1 MMSQYDTNIKCILS
15 ILLCYVIV
23 GCTSPTK
30 PNEPFPGPYSFGF
43 NELADKNRFL
53 AQELAKLPEL
63 QDGISEEE
71 ETALDILAEQ
81 YNANPD
87 KFDYMFKQMYNVGI
101 PRVRK
106 YCSPLQALF
115 WMAEEGL
122 LHTTNDLISNY
133 SLDKLLSKAWYFGP
147 PAVSDMEIL
156 EIINGIN
163 DAKIRQQY
171 LDYRKHVGNSRLQK
185 ILMVDLKHIKHVV
198 SKDARKIIKSLKIEN
213 PKWSDFVTV
222 TERLNAPELVDYY
235 EQRRF
240 EYVREVPAS
249 NKIGYPH
256 WVFKNNKGNCIYIT
270 SFTIYCLKK
279 GGYKAWDQRIPS
291 EAPGVYYHSITAF
304 YWNEKKY
311 VMDNGRRGFKAG
323 IKTWEKYFHPF

>member
-1 MMSQYDTNIKCILS
+1 MSQYDTNIKCILT

-23 GCTSPTK
+23 GCTSLGPTK

-43 NELADKNRFL
+43 NALAEQNRL
-53 AQELAKLPEL
+53 LSEELAKLPEL

-71 ETALDILAEQ
+71 ETAMDILAEQ
-81 YNANPD
+81 YNVNPD
-87 KFDYMFKQMYNVGI
+87 KFDFMFKQMYNVGI
-101 PRVRK
+101 PGVRK

-122 LHTTNDLISNY
+122 LHTINDLIRNY
-133 SLDKLLSKAWYFGP
+133 SLEKLLSKAWYFGP
-147 PAVSDMEIL
+147 PAVSDVEIL

-163 DAKIRQQY
+163 DTTIRQQY
-171 LDYRKHVGNSRLQK
+171 LDYRSHIGNSRLQK
-185 ILMVDLKHIKHVV
+185 ILVVDFKHIKHLV
-198 SKDARKIIKSLKIEN
+198 SKNARKKIKSLKIEN

-240 EYVREVPAS
+240 EYVREVPGG
-249 NKIGYPH
+249 NKIVNPH

-270 SFTIYCLKK
+270 RFTIYCLRK
-279 GGYKAWDQRIPS
+279 GGYKAWDKRIPS
-291 EAPGVYYHSITAF
+291 DAPGVYEHSITAF
-304 YWNEKKY
+304 YWNGKKY
-311 VMDNGRRGFKAG
+311 VMDNGRGFKAG